1 MIWGETVLECEKDVK
16 LLGVTIDFML
26 DFNIHITNMCRKA
39 ARQLNVLKR
48 IGYHLN
54 RLSRM
59 TIYYSFIMSNFIYSD
74 NYTSYEKLLEKSM
87 MPSLKIRRLR
97 MIAIETFKILHKS
110 SPVFFLQDLIN
121 IKNHSYNFRYTNTAD
136 IPNVRTTRYGLKS

>member
-1 MIWGETVLECEKDVK
+1 LNLTFDLGGTVLECEKEVK

-54 RLSRM
+54 RLSMCIM
-59 TIYYSFIMSNFIYSD
+59 TIYYSFIMSNFNYCPLTWHFCSEANTAKIEKLQERALRSIYSD
-74 NYTSYEKLLEKSM
+74 NIAHMENC
-87 MPSLKIRRLR
+87 LKN
-97 MIAIETFKILHKS
+97 
-110 SPVFFLQDLIN
+110 Q
-121 IKNHSYNFRYTNTAD
+121 
-136 IPNVRTTRYGLKS
+136 